1 VSPTLPTR
9 APIAVLFDL
18 DGTLVDTIPFILAA
32 VRHAFAGYGRC
43 PSDAE
48 WIAGIGTPL
57 REQLASFA
65 RSPGDVEGLFDR
77 YRTYWLAEHDRRTR
91 PFPGAVEVVERLAA
105 SGHPIGVVTAKLS
118 QGAHRTLR
126 HVGLEQLVQV
136 VVGADTTARSKPHP
150 DPVLFALDRLDR
162 SPDAALLVGDSTHD
176 VAAALAAGV
185 RPVGALWGVCDRA
198 ALAAAGAEVFAAQ
211 VAELPAIVR
220 ALDPA

>member
-1 VSPTLPTR
+1 
-9 APIAVLFDL
+9 
-18 DGTLVDTIPFILAA
+18 VDTIPFILAA
-32 VRHAFAGYGRC
+32 VRHAFDGYGLC

-57 REQLASFA
+57 RVQLASFA
-65 RSPGDVEGLFDR
+65 RLEEDVDGLFDR

-91 PFPGAVEVVERLAA
+91 PFPGAVEVVEGLAA

-126 HVGLEQLVQV
+126 HVGLDRLVGV
-136 VVGADTTARSKPHP
+136 VVGADTTSRSKPHP
-150 DPVLFALDRLDR
+150 DPVLYALERLGR
-162 SPDAALLVGDSTHD
+162 TPGAAVLVGDSTHD

-198 ALAAAGAEVFAAQ
+198 ELAAAGADVFAAD
-211 VAELPAIVR
+211 VGELPAIVR
-220 ALDPA
+220 GLDPA